1 MTSLDANTL
10 DAKTLHPKTLDAET
24 LEAPLNSNQILLTQV
39 VSHGR
44 KLDLLPVQDSH
55 GLHFVA
61 HERFLI
67 DPKSHL
73 AITYGHRHV
82 VVHPH
87 FLYFQ
92 PTPHGDQCIYLT
104 LADDLTISFRGVHE
118 ITDEFIEKVHV
129 EFKKDIINKRGWFA
143 CSLCE
148 VMEGSSLG

>member
-10 DAKTLHPKTLDAET
+10 DANTLDAKTLDAKT
-24 LEAPLNSNQILLTQV
+24 LEAPVNSNQILLTQV
-39 VSHGR
+39 VSR
-44 KLDLLPVQDSH
+44 KLDLLPVQDSN

-67 DPKSHL
+67 DPKSCL

-82 VVHPH
+82 VVHPD
-87 FLYFQ
+87 FLYLQ

-118 ITDEFIEKVHV
+118 ITDEFIEKVHI

-148 VMEGSSLG
+148 VTESSSLG